1 MKKTYHNKN
10 KKYNYNYYKKEKDI
24 TITIEKRYNLLIGI
38 IILMVAV
45 LGIGLFYVQVVQ
57 NKYYVNK
64 IAELSQKIVYS
75 TSTPRGRIYDR
86 NGKLIVDNKPVKVIY
101 YKKPNGVTT
110 KQEIQYAYMVAQLL
124 SVSYDKMPK
133 NRLKEFWLLN
143 HTEEAK
149 NKITA
154 EEWKQLEERKLSQSD
169 IQNLKVERVTEEEI
183 SQYQEI
189 DLKAAYI
196 YYLMNTGYSY
206 DEKVIKD
213 IDVTDEEYAI
223 IAENLSELPGFDTK
237 LDWER
242 EYPYGNVFKT
252 ILGSVSTQKSGI
264 PYELKDYYLE
274 KGYSLNDRVGT
285 SYIEYQYEDILKGVK
300 SKYQILTD
308 GTSILLEEGSR
319 GKDIMLTID
328 IELQKA
334 VENIIVEHLLGARQE
349 ANTEYYD
356 KSFVI
361 ISNPNT
367 GEILAMAGKQIVK
380 TETGYDVYDYTPGI
394 TTAPVVIGSAVKGA
408 SHIVGYNTGAL
419 SIGERRNDECIKIA
433 ATPLKCSWTN
443 TLGII
448 NDVEALRQSSN
459 VFQFLTA
466 IRVGKGYYQYD
477 QPLKLDPA
485 AFDIYR
491 NTFAQFGLGVK
502 TEIDLPVESLGYK
515 GDSTLSGH
523 LLDFSIGQYDTYTPI
538 QLSQYVNTIANGGNR
553 IKPYLLKAVYEPT
566 KEPLINLIETTQ
578 TTILNTLDTKPEY
591 LNRVK
596 EGFKAVMTWGGT
608 GSGYVDLAF
617 KPAGKTGTSQSFI
630 DTNGDGVVD
639 TETLTNTFV
648 AYAPYD
654 NPTVTF
660 TVLSPNIS
668 HYNGATNFQSRVN
681 RRLSY
686 AISSKYFE
694 FYPQ

>member
-459 VFQFLTA
+459 VFS
-466 IRVGKGYYQYD
+466 
-477 QPLKLDPA
+477 
-485 AFDIYR
+485 
-491 NTFAQFGLGVK
+491 N
-502 TEIDLPVESLGYK
+502 
-515 GDSTLSGH
+515 
-523 LLDFSIGQYDTYTPI
+523 
-538 QLSQYVNTIANGGNR
+538 
-553 IKPYLLKAVYEPT
+553 
-566 KEPLINLIETTQ
+566 
-578 TTILNTLDTKPEY
+578 
-591 LNRVK
+591 
-596 EGFKAVMTWGGT
+596 
-608 GSGYVDLAF
+608 
-617 KPAGKTGTSQSFI
+617 
-630 DTNGDGVVD
+630 
-639 TETLTNTFV
+639 
-648 AYAPYD
+648 
-654 NPTVTF
+654 
-660 TVLSPNIS
+660 
-668 HYNGATNFQSRVN
+668 QSRK
-681 RRLSY
+681 RILPIRPT
-686 AISSKYFE
+686 IKIRSSSL
-694 FYPQ
+694 